1 MYIIRGDIIHIF
13 EIRADD
19 MYTTIRNSALAMVA
33 CFSYIAHA
41 STHPPLII
49 TRGAG
54 GDASGATV
62 IHDNWRHGTPDL
74 VNLTDIPIDKIRPE
88 KYRCVLIIGQGAI
101 KEMLLAN
108 NASAILSGK
117 TVGLY
122 THLIDQNTLRL
133 LRQLQNKVRFN
144 LFFTRSQITLLKLR
158 NISEY
163 NFLSSKVNNVWG
175 QDSLAIETVAPD
187 RGNIPEK
194 ALPLKTTDYVIWL
207 GGNYTTSS
215 GTQRIF
221 TNDQIV
227 VALKPL
233 HNVISSNAS
242 IAIMLSPRFFDNSMS
257 KEAKV
262 KRLKAVLN
270 TFSRNRVTFYMSKE
284 MLANLKEFDLPVQ
297 LSPSYAELMRM
308 PWASAT
314 RHFASVDQYN
324 LFADLIPKVTPF
336 LLEPNDADQA
346 LYATDYL
353 NTRRVSLTQNIL
365 NHGCD

>member
-1 MYIIRGDIIHIF
+1 
-13 EIRADD
+13 
-19 MYTTIRNSALAMVA
+19 
-33 CFSYIAHA
+33 
-41 STHPPLII
+41 
-49 TRGAG
+49 
-54 GDASGATV
+54 
-62 IHDNWRHGTPDL
+62 
-74 VNLTDIPIDKIRPE
+74 
-88 KYRCVLIIGQGAI
+88 
-101 KEMLLAN
+101 MLLTN

-122 THLIDQNTLRL
+122 SHLIDQNTIRL
-133 LRQLQNKVRFN
+133 LQQLRNNVRFN
-144 LFFTRSQITLLKLR
+144 LFFTRSQIALLKIR
-158 NISEY
+158 DVSGY
-163 NFLSSKVNNVWG
+163 NFLNSKMNNVWG
-175 QDSLAIETVAPD
+175 QDSLAIETVAPG
-187 RGNIPEK
+187 RVNIPEK
-194 ALPLKTTDYVIWL
+194 ALPLKTIDYVIWL

-221 TNDQIV
+221 TTDQIV
-227 VALKPL
+227 VALQPL

-242 IAIMLSPRFFDNSMS
+242 IAIMLSPRFFDNSMNQ
-257 KEAKV
+257 EAKV

-284 MLANLKEFDLPVQ
+284 MLSNLKEFDLPVQ

-314 RHFASVDQYN
+314 QHFASVDQYN

-353 NTRRVSLTQNIL
+353 NTQRVSLTQNIL

>member
-1 MYIIRGDIIHIF
+1 
-13 EIRADD
+13 
-19 MYTTIRNSALAMVA
+19 
-33 CFSYIAHA
+33 
-41 STHPPLII
+41 
-49 TRGAG
+49 
-54 GDASGATV
+54 
-62 IHDNWRHGTPDL
+62 
-74 VNLTDIPIDKIRPE
+74 
-88 KYRCVLIIGQGAI
+88 
-101 KEMLLAN
+101 
-108 NASAILSGK
+108 
-117 TVGLY
+117 
-122 THLIDQNTLRL
+122 
-133 LRQLQNKVRFN
+133 
-144 LFFTRSQITLLKLR
+144 
-158 NISEY
+158 
-163 NFLSSKVNNVWG
+163 KVNNVWG

-233 HNVISSNAS
+233 HNVISPNAS

-297 LSPSYAELMRM
+297 LSPSYAE
-308 PWASAT
+308 
-314 RHFASVDQYN
+314 
-324 LFADLIPKVTPF
+324 
-336 LLEPNDADQA
+336 
-346 LYATDYL
+346 
-353 NTRRVSLTQNIL
+353 
-365 NHGCD
+365 

>member
-1 MYIIRGDIIHIF
+1 
-13 EIRADD
+13 
-19 MYTTIRNSALAMVA
+19 MYTAIRNTALVMVA
-33 CFSYIAHA
+33 FFSYITHA
-41 STHPPLII
+41 SPNLPLII

-54 GDASGATV
+54 GNASGAKV
-62 IHDNWRHGTPDL
+62 IRDNWRHGTPDL
-74 VNLTDIPIDKIRPE
+74 VNLSDTPIDKVRPE
-88 KYRCVLIIGQGAI
+88 KYTCVLIIGQSTI

-144 LFFTRSQITLLKLR
+144 FFFTHSQIALLKIR
-158 NISEY
+158 DISGY
-163 NFLSSKVNNVWG
+163 NFLNSKINNIWG
-175 QDSLAIETVAPD
+175 QNSLAIETVAPG
-187 RGNIPEK
+187 RINIPEK
-194 ALPLKTTDYVIWL
+194 MHSLKTIDYVIWL
-207 GGNYTTSS
+207 GGNYTTSA

-221 TNDQIV
+221 TTDQIV
-227 VALKPL
+227 VALKSL
-233 HNVISSNAS
+233 HNVISPNAS
-242 IAIMLSPRFFDNSMS
+242 IAIMLSPRFFDNSMN

-270 TFSRNRVTFYMSKE
+270 TFSRNRITFYMSKGIFS
-284 MLANLKEFDLPVQ
+284 NLKEFDLPVQ
-297 LSPSYAELMRM
+297 LSPSYTELMRM
-308 PWASAT
+308 PWSSAT
-314 RHFASVDQYN
+314 QHFASVDQYN
-324 LFADLIPKVTPF
+324 LFADLIPEATPF

-353 NTRRVSLTQNIL
+353 NIRRVNLTKNIL

>member
-1 MYIIRGDIIHIF
+1 
-13 EIRADD
+13 
-19 MYTTIRNSALAMVA
+19 
-33 CFSYIAHA
+33 
-41 STHPPLII
+41 
-49 TRGAG
+49 
-54 GDASGATV
+54 
-62 IHDNWRHGTPDL
+62 
-74 VNLTDIPIDKIRPE
+74 KI
-88 KYRCVLIIGQGAI
+88 
-101 KEMLLAN
+101 
-108 NASAILSGK
+108 
-117 TVGLY
+117 
-122 THLIDQNTLRL
+122 
-133 LRQLQNKVRFN
+133 
-144 LFFTRSQITLLKLR
+144 
-158 NISEY
+158 
-163 NFLSSKVNNVWG
+163 NNVWG

-187 RGNIPEK
+187 RGHIPEK

-233 HNVISSNAS
+233 HNVISPNAS

-257 KEAKV
+257 KEVKV

-314 RHFASVDQYN
+314 QHFASVDQYN

>member
-1 MYIIRGDIIHIF
+1 
-13 EIRADD
+13 
-19 MYTTIRNSALAMVA
+19 MYTTIRNTALAMVA

-88 KYRCVLIIGQGAI
+88 KYSCVLIIGQGAI

-122 THLIDQNTLRL
+122 SHLIDQNTLRL
-133 LRQLQNKVRFN
+133 LWQLQNKVRFN

-194 ALPLKTTDYVIWL
+194 ALPLKTTDYVIW
-207 GGNYTTSS
+207 
-215 GTQRIF
+215 
-221 TNDQIV
+221 
-227 VALKPL
+227 
-233 HNVISSNAS
+233 

-270 TFSRNRVTFYMSKE
+270 TFSRSRVTFYMNKE

-314 RHFASVDQYN
+314 QHFASVDQYN
-324 LFADLIPKVTPF
+324 LFADLIPKSRRFF
-336 LLEPNDADQA
+336 LNRMMPIKLSM
-346 LYATDYL
+346 
-353 NTRRVSLTQNIL
+353 RRIIL
-365 NHGCD
+365 IPGV